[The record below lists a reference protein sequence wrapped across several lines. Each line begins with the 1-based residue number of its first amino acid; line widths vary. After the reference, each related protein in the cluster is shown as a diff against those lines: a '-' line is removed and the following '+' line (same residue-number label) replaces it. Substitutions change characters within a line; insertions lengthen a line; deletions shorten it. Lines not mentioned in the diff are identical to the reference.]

1 MDNDIKVIQKA
12 AIGSDTTQIARQN
25 NYYGLSAEEAS
36 SLAIKLFMDN
46 FPKLQE
52 EAKRIAEERAEE
64 LCKNVIAKLER
75 QGKKDFYEFSDP
87 DMQYILNKSLQ
98 EYARFGTDTLFG
110 LLSEIIINRI
120 NYNDDFYMKIILD
133 EAIDIAKS
141 LSEAHLNYLSLTFLC
156 KQTMQK
162 SINSVETLK
171 EHCEYIC
178 SKLPVPDNIEESIP
192 FLNMLR
198 LFTLSLGSAEEIYS
212 KCYNLN
218 LYNVREIL
226 PSIMHSIPSDY
237 MLSPIGIVIA
247 IINIHNKINLIL
259 DFKVWLNSV

>member
-1 MDNDIKVIQKA
+1 MDDDIKVIQKA

-52 EAKRIAEERAEE
+52 EAKKIAEKRAEE
-64 LCKNVIAKLER
+64 LCKNVIARLER
-75 QGKKDFYEFSDP
+75 QGKKDFSEFSDP
-87 DMQYILNKSLQ
+87 DIQYILNKSHQ

-120 NYNDDFYMKIILD
+120 NYNGDFYMKIILD
-133 EAIDIAKS
+133 EAIDIVKS

-156 KQTMQK
+156 KQAKQE

-171 EHCEYIC
+171 EYCEYIC

-198 LFTLSLGSAEEIYS
+198 LFTLSLGDAEEIYS
-212 KCYNLN
+212 QCYNLN
-218 LYNVREIL
+218 LDDVREIL
-226 PSIMHSIPSDY
+226 PSMMHSIPGDY
-237 MLSPIGIVIA
+237 MLSPVGIVIA
-247 IINIHNKINLIL
+247 IINIHNKTNLMP
-259 DFKVWLNSV
+259 DFKV